1 MNLKGHKIFFSL
13 LVIFIL
19 IGCDYSRTPPKKI
32 EKYQYGDGHII
43 KDSPDKELYLEYLN
57 ERSDLETR
65 YMTKFN
71 NLKSKES
78 EYQKIKATYASQYK
92 DHVDYARSK
101 IPELNNTIDAIEEE
115 IQIRKAKLRDVK
127 DELVEVGLLPSNN
140 KAVSTA
146 EEKINEL
153 EKIATD
159 LIVKRADLYLNYR
172 TSSLDFDGLDSEER
186 LQSLIDETLRTINQL
201 LFRQSIDSIIIN
213 SH

>member
-19 IGCDYSRTPPKKI
+19 IGCDSSRTPPKKI

-57 ERSDLETR
+57 ERSNLETR

-92 DHVDYARSK
+92 DHIDYARSK

-115 IQIRKAKLRDVK
+115 IQIRKAKLKDVK

-140 KAVSTA
+140 KAVLTA

-186 LQSLIDETLRTINQL
+186 LQSLIDETLRTINQ
-201 LFRQSIDSIIIN
+201 FEARQ
-213 SH
+213 

>member
-57 ERSDLETR
+57 ERSDLETK

-78 EYQKIKATYASQYK
+78 EYQKNLDNLTGEVPIVTEK
-92 DHVDYARSK
+92 
-101 IPELNNTIDAIEEE
+101 ELKK
-115 IQIRKAKLRDVK
+115 QK
-127 DELVEVGLLPSNN
+127 
-140 KAVSTA
+140 
-146 EEKINEL
+146 
-153 EKIATD
+153 
-159 LIVKRADLYLNYR
+159 
-172 TSSLDFDGLDSEER
+172 
-186 LQSLIDETLRTINQL
+186 
-201 LFRQSIDSIIIN
+201 
-213 SH
+213 

>member
-57 ERSDLETR
+57 ERSNLETR

-92 DHVDYARSK
+92 DHIDYARSK

-115 IQIRKAKLRDVK
+115 IQIRKAKLKDVK
-127 DELVEVGLLPSNN
+127 DELVEVGQLPSNN
-140 KAVSTA
+140 KAVLTA

-186 LQSLIDETLRTINQL
+186 LQSLIDETLRTINQ
-201 LFRQSIDSIIIN
+201 FEARQ
-213 SH
+213 

>member
-57 ERSDLETR
+57 ERSNLETR

-92 DHVDYARSK
+92 DHIDYARSK

-115 IQIRKAKLRDVK
+115 IQIRKAKLKDVK

-140 KAVSTA
+140 KAVLTA

-186 LQSLIDETLRTINQL
+186 LQSLIDETLRTINQ
-201 LFRQSIDSIIIN
+201 FETRQ
-213 SH
+213 

>member
-1 MNLKGHKIFFSL
+1 MNLKSRKLLFSL
-13 LVIFIL
+13 VVIFVL
-19 IGCDYSRTPPKKI
+19 IGCDNSRTPPKKI

-57 ERSDLETR
+57 ERSNLETR

-92 DHVDYARSK
+92 DHIDYARSK

-115 IQIRKAKLRDVK
+115 IQIRKAKLKDVK
-127 DELVEVGLLPSNN
+127 DELVEVGQLPSNN
-140 KAVSTA
+140 KAVLTA

-159 LIVKRADLYLNYR
+159 LIVKRADLYLSYR

-186 LQSLIDETLRTINQL
+186 LQSLIDETLRTINQ
-201 LFRQSIDSIIIN
+201 FEARQ
-213 SH
+213 

>member
-1 MNLKGHKIFFSL
+1 MSFRGYKLFFFFTA
-13 LVIFIL
+13 IFIL
-19 IGCDYSRTPPKKI
+19 IGCDSSRTPPKKI

-43 KDSPDKELYLEYLN
+43 KDTYDKELYLEYIK
-57 ERSDLETR
+57 ERTELETR
-65 YMTKFN
+65 YMTNFN
-71 NLKSKES
+71 NQKSKES
-78 EYQKIKATYASQYK
+78 EYQKVKATYASQYN
-92 DHVDYARSK
+92 DHIDYARSK

-153 EKIATD
+153 EKIVTD

-186 LQSLIDETLRTINQL
+186 LQSLIDETLRTINQ
-201 LFRQSIDSIIIN
+201 FEARQ
-213 SH
+213 

>member
-1 MNLKGHKIFFSL
+1 MNLKGHTIFFSL

-19 IGCDYSRTPPKKI
+19 IGCDSSRTPPKKI

-57 ERSDLETR
+57 ERSNLETR

-92 DHVDYARSK
+92 DHIDYARSK

-115 IQIRKAKLRDVK
+115 IQIRKAKLKDVK

-140 KAVSTA
+140 KAVLTA

-186 LQSLIDETLRTINQL
+186 LQSLIDETLRTINQ
-201 LFRQSIDSIIIN
+201 FEARQ
-213 SH
+213 

>member
-57 ERSDLETR
+57 ERSNLETR

-92 DHVDYARSK
+92 DHIDYARSK

-115 IQIRKAKLRDVK
+115 IQIRKAKLKDVK

-140 KAVSTA
+140 KAVLTA

-186 LQSLIDETLRTINQL
+186 LQSLIDETLRTINQ
-201 LFRQSIDSIIIN
+201 FEARQ
-213 SH
+213 

>member
-1 MNLKGHKIFFSL
+1 MNLKSRKLLFSL
-13 LVIFIL
+13 VVIFVL
-19 IGCDYSRTPPKKI
+19 IGCDNSRTPPKKI

-57 ERSDLETR
+57 ERSNLETR

-92 DHVDYARSK
+92 DHIDYARSK

-115 IQIRKAKLRDVK
+115 IQIRKAKLKDVK

-140 KAVSTA
+140 KAVLTA

-159 LIVKRADLYLNYR
+159 LIVKRADLYLSYR

-186 LQSLIDETLRTINQL
+186 LQSLIDETLRTINQ
-201 LFRQSIDSIIIN
+201 FEARQ
-213 SH
+213 

>member
-1 MNLKGHKIFFSL
+1 MNLKSRKLLFSL
-13 LVIFIL
+13 VVIFVL
-19 IGCDYSRTPPKKI
+19 IGCDNSRTPPKKI

-57 ERSDLETR
+57 ERSNLETR

-92 DHVDYARSK
+92 DHIDYARSK

-115 IQIRKAKLRDVK
+115 IQIRKAKLKDVK
-127 DELVEVGLLPSNN
+127 GELVEVGLLPSNN
-140 KAVSTA
+140 KAVLTA

-186 LQSLIDETLRTINQL
+186 LQSLIDETLRTINQ
-201 LFRQSIDSIIIN
+201 FETRQ
-213 SH
+213 

>member
-19 IGCDYSRTPPKKI
+19 IGCDSSRTPPKKI

-43 KDSPDKELYLEYLN
+43 KDTYDKELYLEYIK
-57 ERSDLETR
+57 ERTELETR
-65 YMTKFN
+65 YMTNFN
-71 NLKSKES
+71 NQKSKES
-78 EYQKIKATYASQYK
+78 EYQKVKATYASQYN
-92 DHVDYARSK
+92 DHIDYARSK

-153 EKIATD
+153 EKIVTD

-186 LQSLIDETLRTINQL
+186 LQSLIDETLRTINQ
-201 LFRQSIDSIIIN
+201 FEARQ
-213 SH
+213 

>member
-1 MNLKGHKIFFSL
+1 MNLKSRKLLFSL
-13 LVIFIL
+13 VVIFVL
-19 IGCDYSRTPPKKI
+19 IGCDNSRTPPKKI

-57 ERSDLETR
+57 ERSNLETR

-92 DHVDYARSK
+92 DHIDYARSK

-115 IQIRKAKLRDVK
+115 IQIRKAKLKDVK

-140 KAVSTA
+140 KAVLTA

-186 LQSLIDETLRTINQL
+186 LQSLIDETLRTINQ
-201 LFRQSIDSIIIN
+201 FETRQ
-213 SH
+213 

>member
-19 IGCDYSRTPPKKI
+19 ISCDYSPTPPKKI

-92 DHVDYARSK
+92 DHIDYARSK

-115 IQIRKAKLRDVK
+115 IQIRKAKLKDVK

-140 KAVSTA
+140 KAVLTA

-186 LQSLIDETLRTINQL
+186 LQSLIDETLRTINQ
-201 LFRQSIDSIIIN
+201 FETRQ
-213 SH
+213 

>member
-1 MNLKGHKIFFSL
+1 MNLKSRKLLFSL
-13 LVIFIL
+13 VVIFVL
-19 IGCDYSRTPPKKI
+19 IGCDNSRTPPKKI

-57 ERSDLETR
+57 ERSNLETR

-92 DHVDYARSK
+92 DHIDYARSK

-115 IQIRKAKLRDVK
+115 IQIRKAKLKDVK

-140 KAVSTA
+140 KAVLTA

-186 LQSLIDETLRTINQL
+186 LQSLIDETLRTINQ
-201 LFRQSIDSIIIN
+201 FEARQ
-213 SH
+213 

>member
-1 MNLKGHKIFFSL
+1 MNLKSHKLFFPL
-13 LVIFIL
+13 VVIFVL
-19 IGCDYSRTPPKKI
+19 IGCDNSRTPPKKI

-57 ERSDLETR
+57 ERSNLETR

-92 DHVDYARSK
+92 DHIDYARSK

-115 IQIRKAKLRDVK
+115 IQIRKAKLKDVK
-127 DELVEVGLLPSNN
+127 DELVEVGQLPSNN
-140 KAVSTA
+140 KAVLTA

-159 LIVKRADLYLNYR
+159 LIIKRADLYLSYR

-186 LQSLIDETLRTINQL
+186 LQSLIDETLRTINQ
-201 LFRQSIDSIIIN
+201 FEARQ
-213 SH
+213 

>member
-1 MNLKGHKIFFSL
+1 MNLKSHKLFFPL
-13 LVIFIL
+13 VVIFVL
-19 IGCDYSRTPPKKI
+19 IGCDNSRTPPKKI

-57 ERSDLETR
+57 ERSNLETR

-115 IQIRKAKLRDVK
+115 IQIRKAKLKDVK
-127 DELVEVGLLPSNN
+127 DELVEVGQLPSNN
-140 KAVSTA
+140 KAVLTA

-159 LIVKRADLYLNYR
+159 LIVKRADLYLSYR

-186 LQSLIDETLRTINQL
+186 LQSLIDETLRTINQ
-201 LFRQSIDSIIIN
+201 FEARQ
-213 SH
+213 

>member
-1 MNLKGHKIFFSL
+1 MNLKSHKLFFPL
-13 LVIFIL
+13 VVIFVL
-19 IGCDYSRTPPKKI
+19 IGCDNSRTPPKKI

-57 ERSDLETR
+57 ERSNLETR

-92 DHVDYARSK
+92 DHIDYARSK

-115 IQIRKAKLRDVK
+115 IQIRKAKLKDVK
-127 DELVEVGLLPSNN
+127 DELVEVGQLPSNN
-140 KAVSTA
+140 KAVLTA

-159 LIVKRADLYLNYR
+159 LIVKRADLYLSYR

-186 LQSLIDETLRTINQL
+186 LQSLIDETLRTINQ
-201 LFRQSIDSIIIN
+201 FEARQ
-213 SH
+213 